1 VSDPIRSPTRA
12 AVRAE
17 LLVRARRALSDPEMF
32 GLSADGARLYAIQQ
46 IDAAIEDQIA
56 EIQAVLEVLV
66 RGMVAELPKVEEM
79 LASSPGETASDPS
92 TAARASRR
100 SPRVS

>member
-1 VSDPIRSPTRA
+1 LSDPIRSPTRA

-56 EIQAVLEVLV
+56 EIQVVLEVLV
-66 RGMVAELPKVEEM
+66 RGMVAELPRVEEM
-79 LASSPGETASDPS
+79 LAGSPSETNAEPS
-92 TAARASRR
+92 TTARAARQ
-100 SPRVS
+100 SPRAS